1 MSKAVTLSNVNES
14 LDRTQ
19 EIMPGQETLPQR
31 VPAQRDFRTG
41 VAAVPDNPAPPTTLH
56 MRPELPTGQIVT
68 SGQLKQPKPPLK
80 LRVRTLRK
88 GGRWSMYGA
97 AVLLVS
103 WTLWAAQSPR
113 GGLANEGLILVI
125 ILAVGVGLFGV
136 SRLVGGI
143 VLERMLKRTR
153 RSARL
158 SHLAIGLF
166 LAAAGLSLL
175 SQIEWLVNVVS
186 QVRGIQ

>member
-1 MSKAVTLSNVNES
+1 MEQGSYAFHVNES

-19 EIMPGQETLPQR
+19 EINPDEATRAKRMPART
-31 VPAQRDFRTG
+31 DFRTG
-41 VAAVPDNPAPPTTLH
+41 VAAVPESAPHETTLH
-56 MRPELPTGQIVT
+56 MSTELPTGQIVT
-68 SGQLKQPKPPLK
+68 SGQLKRPRPPLR

-88 GGRWSMYGA
+88 GGRWSMLGA

-103 WTLWAAQSPR
+103 WTLWAAQSLR
-113 GGLANEGLILVI
+113 DSLTNEALILVI
-125 ILAVGVGLFGV
+125 ILAVGAGLFGV

-143 VLERMLKRTR
+143 VLERWLKRTR

-166 LAAAGLSLL
+166 LAAAGVSLL
-175 SQIEWLVNVVS
+175 AQVEWLVNVWAS
-186 QVRGIQ
+186 VRGAG